1 VTDSKKIL
9 GIESLTAPRT
19 TNRQKGRCNTPVET
33 TETYYKRNVYYP
45 FIDHVISE
53 LAARFSN
60 HHEKIDNLQILL
72 PKFIKNK
79 NDAKTN

>member
-9 GIESLTAPRT
+9 GIESLTESRT
-19 TNRQKGRCNTPVET
+19 TNRQKGRSNIPAET
-33 TETYYKRNVYYP
+33 TKTYYKRNIYYL

-60 HHEKIDNLQILL
+60 HHEKIGNL
-72 PKFIKNK
+72 
-79 NDAKTN
+79 